1 MTEGTKYGD
10 AAGIKKRLVYWRRQ
24 LSLDKRYPWVGSG
37 LLEDLVC
44 AAKLLGGDVSEFERP
59 ADNLEFD
66 L

>member
-1 MTEGTKYGD
+1 MAEAKTFGVPDDIE
-10 AAGIKKRLVYWRRQ
+10 KRLIYWRRQ
-24 LSLDKRYPWVGSG
+24 LVIDRRFPWVGSG

-59 ADNLEFD
+59 ANNLEFD

>member
-1 MTEGTKYGD
+1 MAEAKTFGVPD
-10 AAGIKKRLVYWRRQ
+10 GIEKRLEYWARQ

-59 ADNLEFD
+59 ANNLEFD

>member
-1 MTEGTKYGD
+1 MTEGRAFGVPAD
-10 AAGIKKRLVYWRRQ
+10 IEKRLIYWRRQ
-24 LSLDKRYPWVGSG
+24 LGIDRRYPWVGSG

>member
-1 MTEGTKYGD
+1 MPQAKTYGVSD
-10 AAGIKKRLVYWRRQ
+10 GIEKRLVYWRRQ

-44 AAKLLGGDVSEFERP
+44 AAKMLGGDVSEFERP

>member
-1 MTEGTKYGD
+1 MTDGRKYG
-10 AAGIKKRLVYWRRQ
+10 AADGIEKRLVYWRRQ

-44 AAKLLGGDVSEFERP
+44 AAKMLGGDVSEFERP